1 MSDFRFANVDWIHAL
16 WGVLVIAV
24 LLALWDVRGRSAL
37 DRLLSRRMQQRLVHR
52 GSTTRRMTSLALTL
66 TALGLLVLAMMRPQ
80 WGTTVQQS
88 VRVDSQIMI
97 CLDVSNSM
105 LAEDVAP
112 NRLERAKV
120 ELESLLPLLSD
131 GQQVGLI
138 AFAGRAA
145 VLCPMTTDF
154 GFLRLILSEAEP
166 NSVGLGGTRIGEAL
180 RKAVDGFGATGD
192 IHRLILLVTDG
203 EDHDSYPLEVAREAA
218 EKGITI
224 VAVGFGDEAGSRIEI
239 TDPRTGVR
247 SFLKDSQGDPVV
259 TRLDGELLRELVMAT
274 GGAYIPAGTGALDL
288 ESIYRNHIATLLTG
302 NVESQDRVIRNEA
315 YQWPVLAAI
324 VALFLGL
331 IGYAT
336 APPASA
342 ISRPRSRLAIST
354 PTSQAAAR
362 LLACFLTAASVTTRA
377 EAALFAPDTAVAASD
392 AESAEQS
399 TQPSGGSPAAPPTT
413 ESADADQSLERL
425 PPREIYNRALAFIA
439 SDRDRAEQLLERARR
454 EAGSDGELRYR
465 TLFNLAW
472 VEVHRADAAL
482 AAEPRQA
489 LPHLQEAINRFREAI
504 RVRPDSR
511 EARQNLEIVSR
522 RLLELTD
529 ALNQRDADD
538 LAARLDQLISQLR
551 GHQAELHQ
559 FAQQTSR
566 VPDPLSTAGDDAVR
580 AAARQVGATQRQI
593 IADGQRFYDDANRQL
608 AALRQT
614 PSEELTPEKRVQQVQ
629 LEKLVS
635 LVERGLQR
643 LHQSHSVTR
652 RSQGDRAV
660 RRWATGLS
668 DFKRA
673 RDQLRNPVEVI
684 AQIMADATEVAQFT
698 RLLATAS
705 TQLQSEQPVSTTP
718 SWLTGEYLQDQ
729 QTSITE
735 RTRELELVF
744 QSLTNTETEEEP
756 VPVEDVATRQL
767 LENMRQA
774 LPSLSLATTSF
785 QDAVEELAGDVLA
798 AASDRQADGIAALA
812 AAWEWFFD
820 IRRLLE
826 VVYAQQRM
834 AEQVLAQV
842 PTKPQPLSEALRE
855 VQEKSLARCERLNQL
870 LAQEL
875 TQLSMTSA
883 ATPDDPAAA
892 AASPDDGQ
900 AARRDQLELAQLL
913 LGEVTRLLT
922 QSRDQLAALA
932 SDETLQGAADEPLEP
947 VAEPGDAE
955 GPETDAAQSQADAA
969 VRESADAVESQEV
982 AADDGNPPTHA
993 PDPRWNAAREQVGA
1007 GLERIEALRRL
1018 FFTLVEHLRDTAQR
1032 QADLNDDTA
1041 SLRTGDSESPM
1052 QQKVGPLAVRQ
1063 TQLADVAEQLAEA
1076 LRSQGEQVES
1086 DPSASAAQNPSSSA
1100 QEVDAAESVRR
1111 LSEAAEHVR
1120 VAGVAMRAAAES
1132 LPVDDTDSEPDEN
1145 GFDAA
1150 ASRQSEALDS
1160 LLEALR
1166 LLDNPPPPS
1175 EDADQ
1180 NGDGEQQQ
1188 DQDAQQD
1195 SAQDQQSLSASQ
1207 LLQLIRDRE
1216 AERRK
1221 DRKKQAEAARSPVEK
1236 DW

>member
-16 WGVLVIAV
+16 WGVLVIAA
-24 LLALWDVRGRSAL
+24 LLAIWDVRGRSAL
-37 DRLLSRRMQQRLVHR
+37 DRLLSRRMQQRLVYR
-52 GSTTRRMTSLALTL
+52 GSTTRRMTSRALTL
-66 TALGLLVLAMMRPQ
+66 VALVLLVLAMMRPQ
-80 WGTTVQQS
+80 WGITVQQS

-154 GFLRLILSEAEP
+154 GFLRLILAEVEP
-166 NSVGLGGTRIGEAL
+166 SSVGLGGTRIGEAL

-192 IHRLILLVTDG
+192 IQRLILLVTDG

-247 SFLKDSQGDPVV
+247 SFLKDGQGEPVV

-288 ESIYRNHIATLLTG
+288 ESIYRNHLATLLSG
-302 NVESQDRVIRNEA
+302 NVESQERVVRNEA
-315 YQWPVLAAI
+315 YQWPVIAAI

-336 APPASA
+336 SPPTSA
-342 ISRPRSRLAIST
+342 ISRPRNRLAIS
-354 PTSQAAAR
+354 PPSHPAAAR
-362 LLACFLTAASVTTRA
+362 LLACVLVAAGVTTRG
-377 EAALFAPDTAVAASD
+377 EAALFAPETTIAAS
-392 AESAEQS
+392 ESAEQS
-399 TQPSGGSPAAPPTT
+399 MQQSGGSKAAPSTT
-413 ESADADQSLERL
+413 ASADAGESLELL
-425 PPREIYNRALAFIA
+425 PPREVYNRALALVER
-439 SDRDRAEQLLERARR
+439 DGDRAEELLQRARR

-489 LPHLQEAINRFREAI
+489 VTHLQEAVNRFRESI

-511 EARQNLEIVSR
+511 EARQNLEILSR

-529 ALNQRDADD
+529 ALNQRDAND
-538 LAARLDQLISQLR
+538 LAARLDQLIPQLR
-551 GHQAELHQ
+551 AHQGELHP

-566 VPDPLSTAGDDAVR
+566 GADPLSPSGDDALR
-580 AAARQVGATQRQI
+580 AAARQVAAAQRQL
-593 IADGQRFYDDANRQL
+593 IADGQRFYDDAMRQL

-614 PSEELTPEKRVQQVQ
+614 SPEELTPEKRVQQVQ

-643 LHQSHSVTR
+643 LNQSHSVTR
-652 RSQGDRAV
+652 RSQGDRAM
-660 RRWATGLS
+660 RRWAAGLS
-668 DFKRA
+668 DFKQA

-705 TQLQSEQPVSTTP
+705 TQLQSEPPVSAAP

-735 RTRELELVF
+735 RTRELEMVF
-744 QSLTNTETEEEP
+744 QSLANTQTEEESLP
-756 VPVEDVATRQL
+756 AGDAATRQL
-767 LENMRQA
+767 LDNIRQA
-774 LPSLSLATTSF
+774 LPSLTLATTCF
-785 QDAVEELAGDVLA
+785 QDAVEELGGEALA
-798 AASDRQADGIAALA
+798 AARDRQEEGIAALA

-826 VVYAQQRM
+826 VLYGEQRM
-834 AEQVLAQV
+834 ADQVLSQV
-842 PTKPQPLSEALRE
+842 PTDPQPLAEALRE
-855 VQEKSLARCERLNQL
+855 TQERSLSRCERLNQL

-875 TQLSMTSA
+875 SQLSMTSSVA
-883 ATPDDPAAA
+883 PVDPAAA
-892 AASPDDGQ
+892 TAPPDDAQ

-922 QSRDQLAALA
+922 QSRDQLAEMA
-932 SDETLQGAADEPLEP
+932 SDESLRGVSDQPTKP
-947 VAEPGDAE
+947 VAEAAGVE
-955 GPETDAAQSQADAA
+955 GLETDAAQLRADTAVSEGADAA
-969 VRESADAVESQEV
+969 GSQGL
-982 AADDGNPPTHA
+982 AADEGDPPTHST
-993 PDPRWNAAREQVGA
+993 DPRWNAAREQVSA

-1041 SLRTGDSESPM
+1041 SLRTGDSESTIP
-1052 QQKVGPLAVRQ
+1052 QKVGPLAIRQ
-1063 TQLADVAEQLAEA
+1063 SQLADVAEQLAGA
-1076 LRSQGEQVES
+1076 LRSQSEQVGA
-1086 DPSASAAQNPSSSA
+1086 DPPASAGQNPSSA
-1100 QEVDAAESVRR
+1100 EGEADAADAVRR
-1111 LSEAAEHVR
+1111 LSEAAEHVQA
-1120 VAGVAMRAAAES
+1120 AGVAMRVAADS
-1132 LPVDDTDSEPDEN
+1132 LDPDDTASESDEN
-1145 GFDAA
+1145 RFDAA
-1150 ASRQSEALDS
+1150 ASRQSEALAS

-1166 LLDNPPPPS
+1166 LLDNPPPPP
-1175 EDADQ
+1175 EDSDQ
-1180 NGDGEQQQ
+1180 NGGDGEQQQ
-1188 DQDAQQD
+1188 DQETQQE
-1195 SAQDQQSLSASQ
+1195 SAQNQQSMSASQ

-1221 DRKKQAEAARSPVEK
+1221 ERRKQADAARSPVEK